1 MDINYIGNDFIKSE
15 SALKDSLS
23 LLGLSLQRKLSNGVF
38 INGTVKG
45 RINSEK
51 CVVINNCGSYF
62 GTVKAKVLHVSG
74 LMFGNI
80 EADSL
85 IIHCTG
91 KVYCKNAKVKKVFIY
106 NGGIYSINGEYSE
119 VDNDLG
125 NLIQLPVMTEMAK
138 ASGENESKLIS
149 EKTDDIKPVS
159 VVEKDSETDALLF
172 DIASVKRPE
181 KIKDRLLADEYHD
194 ATTFVNSF

>member
-1 MDINYIGNDFIKSE
+1 LDINHIGNGFIKSE
-15 SALKDSLS
+15 SALKDSLF

-85 IIHCTG
+85 IVYCTG

-106 NGGIYSINGEYSE
+106 NGGIYSINEEYLKI
-119 VDNDLG
+119 DNNLG
-125 NLIQLPVMTEMAK
+125 NLNRLPFIM
-138 ASGENESKLIS
+138 
-149 EKTDDIKPVS
+149 
-159 VVEKDSETDALLF
+159 ET
-172 DIASVKRPE
+172 
-181 KIKDRLLADEYHD
+181 ADEKEHIKEPKMTPYKKEYISPFCNFLH
-194 ATTFVNSF
+194 AIIFNI